1 MSFDTIAFG
10 TVNSIHYRSSLHS
23 RRDVLYVAFLWV
35 FIEFTMVMQR
45 ALETNGQ
52 MGEHIEELGQPVYH
66 AIALNLDTHSH
77 SDKQHTA
84 GHKRRLYAI
93 FSNKRTKLNNVFQ
106 TIPSDVPFKQW
117 HVVLDPRSSSCG
129 CSKHSCI
136 DIVFAICHSEVPF
149 FPVFKHLIAYFIGF
163 FPHYC
168 HI

>member
-1 MSFDTIAFG
+1 MF
-10 TVNSIHYRSSLHS
+10 YML
-23 RRDVLYVAFLWV
+23 LFLWV

-93 FSNKRTKLNNVFQ
+93 LF
-106 TIPSDVPFKQW
+106 FKQKNQAQQC
-117 HVVLDPRSSSCG
+117 VSNNSIRCAVQAMACG
-129 CSKHSCI
+129 SWSKKQFMRLQQHSNQLKNKHSKHSCI
-136 DIVFAICHSEVPF
+136 DFVFAICHSEVPF